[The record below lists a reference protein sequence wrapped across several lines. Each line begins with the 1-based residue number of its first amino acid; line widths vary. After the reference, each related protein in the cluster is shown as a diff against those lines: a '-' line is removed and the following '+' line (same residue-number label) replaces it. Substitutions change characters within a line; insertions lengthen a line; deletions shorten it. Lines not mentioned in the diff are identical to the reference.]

1 MDPPQEMSKVLGE
14 VASRPVYH
22 RVGYPSARERVS
34 DYMENLSSTRP
45 LTNKIIALGHD
56 HVVSRQLF
64 EWSFRRIEHIVV
76 SGVGLSCHPLTGGLR
91 NLTYRTVRILSRI
104 VG

>member
-1 MDPPQEMSKVLGE
+1 MPEVLGV

-22 RVGYPSARERVS
+22 GIGYPSAGERVP
-34 DYMENLSSTRP
+34 DYMENLSPARP
-45 LTNKIIALGHD
+45 LTNKIIALSHD

-64 EWSFRRIEHIVV
+64 EWSFGRIEHIVV
-76 SGVGLSCHPLTGGLR
+76 SSVGLSCHPLTGGFR
-91 NLTYRTVRILSRI
+91 NLTYRTIRVLGI